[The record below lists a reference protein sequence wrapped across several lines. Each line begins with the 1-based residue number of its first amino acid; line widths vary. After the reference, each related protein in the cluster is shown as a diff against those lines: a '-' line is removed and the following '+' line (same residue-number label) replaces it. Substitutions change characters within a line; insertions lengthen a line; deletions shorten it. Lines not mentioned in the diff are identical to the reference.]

1 MSIQNRVDFFFFFY
15 INKPTTAPTYSTS
28 EQEMIC
34 WDLCFDSS
42 DRKHTLWYK
51 WPWWRYSISMFN
63 RWAMDPSFW
72 FVITEELHCSCKFFA
87 AAENTLRFLS
97 QSWNARQ
104 ALYPLEDIWQHMV
117 GCLTSLDGLYG
128 FGKGIRPHLS
138 RCPKWGVF
146 FSMGYQTHCCRL
158 SGPCTTI
165 VESLVHIVSNK
176 SDLPA
181 LAFVTDSVHDVY
193 W

>member
-1 MSIQNRVDFFFFFY
+1 
-15 INKPTTAPTYSTS
+15 
-28 EQEMIC
+28 
-34 WDLCFDSS
+34 
-42 DRKHTLWYK
+42 
-51 WPWWRYSISMFN
+51 
-63 RWAMDPSFW
+63 
-72 FVITEELHCSCKFFA
+72 
-87 AAENTLRFLS
+87 
-97 QSWNARQ
+97 
-104 ALYPLEDIWQHMV
+104 MV

-128 FGKGIRPHLS
+128 FGKGIRSHLS

-176 SDLPA
+176 SDLPG

-193 W
+193 

>member
-1 MSIQNRVDFFFFFY
+1 
-15 INKPTTAPTYSTS
+15 
-28 EQEMIC
+28 
-34 WDLCFDSS
+34 
-42 DRKHTLWYK
+42 
-51 WPWWRYSISMFN
+51 
-63 RWAMDPSFW
+63 
-72 FVITEELHCSCKFFA
+72 
-87 AAENTLRFLS
+87 
-97 QSWNARQ
+97 
-104 ALYPLEDIWQHMV
+104 MV

-165 VESLVHIVSNK
+165 VESLVHILSNK

-193 W
+193 